1 MASNWLFLWVSVY
14 IKKAFNSF
22 KGSWRKTARHV
33 FTWRNLHVPKF
44 RFDMKVNYSVQ
55 ANSHRDIS
63 NLALHIC
70 LLLLF
75 LLLVPLYFVWNPT
88 LVPSPCAPRQWSML
102 KHKAWE
108 WSWQNGTIAFRE
120 DNQVIFFFF
129 WHSARW
135 FRCRPVVLALCLF
148 WFLRPLWLTWK
159 QAYLCQCMSPYPQ
172 VNTEEQGCSGC
183 SDVWVRLS
191 LNNSVHSGG
200 KCQYLGPRA

>member
-55 ANSHRDIS
+55 ANSRRDIS

-120 DNQVIFFFF
+120 DNQVIFYFFGTVHDDF
-129 WHSARW
+129 DVALLSWLCVCFGFYVHFDWHENRLICVNVWAHTRRSILKSRA
-135 FRCRPVVLALCLF
+135 VVDAVTCEWDL
-148 WFLRPLWLTWK
+148 LWTT
-159 QAYLCQCMSPYPQ
+159 AYIQE
-172 VNTEEQGCSGC
+172 VN
-183 SDVWVRLS
+183 V
-191 LNNSVHSGG
+191 NI
-200 KCQYLGPRA
+200 

>member
-55 ANSHRDIS
+55 ANSRRDIS

-129 WHSARW
+129 LAQCTMISMPPCCLGSV
-135 FRCRPVVLALCLF
+135 FVLVF
-148 WFLRPLWLTWK
+148 TSTLTDMK
-159 QAYLCQCMSPYPQ
+159 
-172 VNTEEQGCSGC
+172 TG
-183 SDVWVRLS
+183 LS
-191 LNNSVHSGG
+191 VSMYEPIPAG
-200 KCQYLGPRA
+200 QYWRAGL